1 MYWPLSNRAGV
12 LSNLLSVRARFRGP
26 MKVCRPNICTAATAT
41 TMTKSM
47 NINSRIFTQRFTA
60 TPRKELQTEE
70 VKQLVARSQ
79 DRASTNPEFVNYS
92 GQ

>member
-1 MYWPLSNRAGV
+1 
-12 LSNLLSVRARFRGP
+12 
-26 MKVCRPNICTAATAT
+26 MKVCRPNICTAATLST
-41 TMTKSM
+41 TIRVRTIS
-47 NINSRIFTQRFTA
+47 SRTFTQRFTT